1 MKISIITPTYNS
13 EDTIL
18 TNIES
23 ILRQDYNNWEQ
34 IIIDNISI
42 DKTLELVKNKKNKKI
57 KIISEKDLGIFDA
70 INKGIE
76 NSTGDIISILHSDD
90 YYDNIDILSILANNF
105 RKFDP
110 DIIYGNLIYV
120 KKNDINSPLRFW
132 KSQNF
137 KKGLFYKG
145 WSPPHPTFIIKKKIH
160 EKFGKYKKDLGNS
173 SDFEF
178 MFRMLEIHECKS
190 LYLDKTFVKMR
201 YGGSSNKSFSSIIK
215 QNLTILKI
223 LRIYNKPI
231 KLIHFILY
239 KLCNRIM
246 QFINRPKND

>member
-23 ILRQDYNNWEQ
+23 ILNQDYNNWEQ
-34 IIIDNISI
+34 IIIDNIST

-57 KIISEKDLGIFDA
+57 KIISEKDFGIFDA

-76 NSTGDIISILHSDD
+76 YSTGDIISILHSDD
-90 YYDNIDILSILANNF
+90 FYDNVDILSMLANNF
-105 RKFDP
+105 ERFDI

-120 KKNDINSPLRFW
+120 KQNDIKSPLRFW
-132 KSQNF
+132 KSQKF

-145 WSPPHPTFIIKKKIH
+145 WSPPHPSFIIKKKIY

-178 MFRMLEIHECKS
+178 MFRMLEINQCTS

-201 YGGSSNKSFSSIIK
+201 YGGSSNKNFLSIFK
-215 QNLTILKI
+215 QNLIILKI
-223 LRIYNKPI
+223 LGIYNKPI
-231 KLIHFILY
+231 KLSYFIVY
-239 KLCNRIM
+239 KIYNRIM
-246 QFINRPKND
+246 QFINRPKK